1 LSSGAAILEVLRQ
14 ANGRRCSGEDLSR
27 ELGVSR
33 AAVWKQIEGLRR
45 RGYHVE
51 GSAGGYELLGVPD
64 RLYAEEVQQGLR
76 TAWLGREIQ
85 YFDQIDSTNRVASEL
100 AIGGAP
106 HGLAVIAEQQSS
118 GRGRL
123 GRSFFSPGY
132 RNLYTSIVLRPE
144 LTVAQ
149 APTLI
154 LSAAVAVADAIAV
167 TLAPSGTAPA
177 GTELARPSP
186 VEGIEIKWP
195 NDVLLGGLKTSGILM
210 EMSAEGA
217 RVAHAVLGIGVNLN
231 VERREF
237 PPEFR
242 QRATSLRAHRQPT
255 GGGAID
261 RVAFTRCL
269 YGILEDVLDV
279 HASRGFAGL
288 RSRFDGYFRMAGR
301 TIEVTGMDDSRL
313 AGTARG
319 IADDGALE
327 VERADG
333 RIERVLAGDVT
344 LAPRSR
350 DALPGWARDG
360 EAV

>member
-1 LSSGAAILEVLRQ
+1 MSSGAAILDVLRR
-14 ANGRRCSGEDLSR
+14 ANGRRCSGQDLSR

-51 GSAGGYELLGVPD
+51 GSAAGYQLLGIPD
-64 RLYAEEVQQGLR
+64 RLYVEEVQQGLR
-76 TAWLGREIQ
+76 TAWLGREIR
-85 YFDQIDSTNRVASEL
+85 YFDQTDSTNRVASEL

-132 RNLYTSIVLRPE
+132 RNLYTSIVLRPK

-154 LSAAVAVADAIAV
+154 LSAAVAVADAIAA
-167 TLAPSGTAPA
+167 TLAPG
-177 GTELARPSP
+177 GTELARPNP
-186 VEGIEIKWP
+186 ADGIEIKWP

-231 VERREF
+231 VERGEF

-242 QRATSLRAHRQPT
+242 HRATSLRAHRQPT
-255 GGGAID
+255 GGGPID

-279 HASRGFAGL
+279 HASRGFAVL

-327 VERADG
+327 VERLDG

-344 LAPRSR
+344 LSPSSR
-350 DALPGWARDG
+350 DACPAGPGT
-360 EAV
+360 EE

>member
-1 LSSGAAILEVLRQ
+1 LSSGAAILDVLRR
-14 ANGRRCSGEDLSR
+14 ANGGRCSGEELSSK
-27 ELGVSR
+27 LGVSR

-45 RGYHVE
+45 RGYRVE
-51 GSAGGYELLGVPD
+51 GSASGYQLLGIPD
-64 RLYAEEVQQGLR
+64 RLYVEEVQQGLR

-85 YFDQIDSTNRVASEL
+85 YFDQTDSTNRVASEL
-100 AIGGAP
+100 AIGGAA

-132 RNLYTSIVLRPE
+132 RNLYTSIVLRPK

-154 LSAAVAVADAIAV
+154 LSAAVAVADAIAA
-167 TLAPSGTAPA
+167 TLAPGGTQ
-177 GTELARPSP
+177 LAHPSP
-186 VEGIEIKWP
+186 ADDIEIKWP

-217 RVAHAVLGIGVNLN
+217 RVAHAILGIGVNLN
-231 VERREF
+231 VERSEF
-237 PPEFR
+237 PAEFR

-255 GGGAID
+255 GGEAID
-261 RVAFTRCL
+261 RVAFTRRL

-288 RSRFDGYFRMAGR
+288 RSRFDAYFRMAGR
-301 TIEVTGMDDSRL
+301 AIEVTGMDASRL
-313 AGTARG
+313 AGIARG

-344 LAPRSR
+344 LTPGSR
-350 DALPGWARDG
+350 DAFPGTARDG
-360 EAV
+360 EGA